1 MSDIK
6 GIALGIDDFKTLIEE
21 NCYYVDKSKFIEE
34 ILKDKAG
41 VKLFTRPRRFG
52 KTLNMSMLRY
62 FFDIKNAEENRSLFK
77 ELYIEKS
84 PAINEQGKYPVIFL
98 SMKEIQGK
106 NYEEIIERT
115 RAFFK
120 LLYNEYVMLRENLN
134 QSELQDFDEIWLGKK
149 NIDLSTAL
157 LKLSLYLKKYYN
169 QKVIILIDEYDVP
182 LMSAYENGCYDEA
195 IQFFKILYGAVL
207 KSNSNIKMGV
217 LTGAIRVA
225 QAGIFSDLNN
235 LKINTIFNEAYDEYF
250 GLSQKEVEDILRYYG
265 MEYTI
270 TEVKSWY
277 DGYKFG
283 KAEVYNPWSILNY
296 IDNKELKAYWINTSG
311 NVLIKNLLLLSDGV
325 VFDDLQ
331 NLVNGNE
338 RIVFINEN
346 IAFGNNLSPNHL
358 WELLLFSGYLTVKEK
373 MDDKTYLVKIPN
385 KEILTFFKEMFVSI
399 IFRGSSNIG
408 DMKQALQSKNINHI
422 INILEEVVVNAMSF
436 YDTSKKYENSYQT
449 LLSGF
454 MYGLNSFYQ
463 VLPNVESGYGRA
475 DIILKPRN
483 KNWAGYIFELKRAN
497 DNDMKMEA
505 EKALNQIEDK
515 KYDNILK
522 NEEIKDIIKIGL
534 VFKGKKVESSYSY
547 EKNDF
552 NVKN

>member
-1 MSDIK
+1 MSDLK
-6 GIALGIDDFKTLIEE
+6 GIALGIDDFKTVIEE

-52 KTLNMSMLRY
+52 KTLNMSTLKY
-62 FFDIKNAEENRSLFK
+62 FFDIKDAEKNRALFK
-77 ELYIEKS
+77 GLYIENS
-84 PAINEQGKYPVIFL
+84 PAINEQGKYPIIFL
-98 SMKEIQGK
+98 RMKEIQGR
-106 NYEEIIERT
+106 NYEEMIERT
-115 RAFFK
+115 RDFLK
-120 LLYNEYVMLRENLN
+120 LLYNEYVMLRERLN
-134 QSELQDFDEIWLGKK
+134 QSELQDFDNIWLGKK
-149 NIDLSTAL
+149 NIDLSKAL
-157 LKLSLYLKKYYN
+157 FKLSLYLNNYYN

-182 LMSAYENGCYDEA
+182 LMSAYENGCYNEA
-195 IQFFKILYGAVL
+195 IQFFKVLYRAVL
-207 KSNSNIKMGV
+207 KSNPNIKMGV

-235 LKINTIFNEAYDEYF
+235 LKINTILNEAYDEYF
-250 GLSQKEVEDILRYYG
+250 GLSQKEVEDMLKYYN
-265 MEYTI
+265 MEYTM

-283 KAEVYNPWSILNY
+283 KVEVYNPWSILNY
-296 IDNKELKAYWINTSG
+296 IDNKELKAYWVNTSG

-338 RIVFINEN
+338 KIVFINEN

-373 MDDKTYLVKIPN
+373 IDDKTYLVRIPN
-385 KEILTFFKEMFVSI
+385 KEILTFFKEMFVNI
-399 IFRGSSNIG
+399 VFRGSNNIG
-408 DMKQALQSKNINHI
+408 DMKQALHSKDINRI
-422 INILEEVVVNAMSF
+422 INILEEVIINAMSF
-436 YDTSKKYENSYQT
+436 YDTSKKYENPYQT

-454 MYGLNSFYQ
+454 LYGLNSFYQ
-463 VLPNVESGYGRA
+463 VLPNIESGYGRA

-497 DNDMKMEA
+497 SNNIKVET
-505 EKALNQIEDK
+505 EKALNQIEEK
-515 KYDNILK
+515 KYESILK
-522 NEEIKDIIKIGL
+522 SEEIKDIIKIGL
-534 VFKGKKVESSYSY
+534 VFEGKKVESTYSF
-547 EKNDF
+547 E
-552 NVKN
+552 